1 MIVLASGSKIRASL
15 LRAAHVPFEA
25 VPPGVDEQAVKAGL
39 PGASPGQAAAIL
51 AERKAL
57 AVSAARPADLVIG
70 ADQTLEFEGRLY
82 DKAESLGEAREVRVV
97 NRTLARAQELAASIG
112 GNVKAYAWTDLDAAL
127 GGAGALINGT
137 SLGLEGNAPLQV
149 DLRHLPKGA
158 PVMDM
163 VYRPLRTAF
172 LQAADERGHPTID
185 GLDMLIGQAKPSFE
199 AFFGRRPPAAVDV
212 RTLCLDALE
221 RRG

>member
-82 DKAESLGEAREVRVV
+82 DKAESLGEARERLLLLRGHTHHLNAGVV
-97 NRTLARAQELAASIG
+97 LARNGQIVWRDLVVSRLTMRDFSQAWLAGYMARNPQVLASVGCYELEGEGVQLFDHIDGDYFAILGLPLMGLLAA
-112 GNVKAYAWTDLDAAL
+112 LRR
-127 GGAGALINGT
+127 AGAL
-137 SLGLEGNAPLQV
+137 
-149 DLRHLPKGA
+149 
-158 PVMDM
+158 
-163 VYRPLRTAF
+163 
-172 LQAADERGHPTID
+172 
-185 GLDMLIGQAKPSFE
+185 
-199 AFFGRRPPAAVDV
+199 
-212 RTLCLDALE
+212 DA
-221 RRG
+221 